1 LEKERPNPQLWP
13 HGCYAEL
20 FQADVL
26 PPRLAAIDQ
35 KGPLEV
41 WAKPLA
47 DGGVAV
53 GLFNRGESENP
64 VTVRFK
70 DVGAQSTVKIRDLW
84 THKDLGS
91 YSDTYTATIPRHG
104 AVLIKMQ
111 F

>member
-1 LEKERPNPQLWP
+1 MPIAQE
-13 HGCYAEL
+13 
-20 FQADVL
+20 
-26 PPRLAAIDQ
+26 
-35 KGPLEV
+35 GPLEV

-70 DVGAQSTVKIRDLW
+70 DVGAQTTVKVRDLW
-84 THKDLGS
+84 TRKDLRS